1 MKLLKKFGVS
11 ILTATMLTVS
21 AFGFSSNAYAATSC
35 KKIIKP
41 KKFDEMIDLSRK
53 LSSSIPHVR
62 VDFYIINGKVY
73 FGELTFFD
81 SAGLE
86 KFTPEKYDEIL
97 GSYIDLN
104 KIQK

>member
-1 MKLLKKFGVS
+1 MYSKCRTIEFS
-11 ILTATMLTVS
+11 CII
-21 AFGFSSNAYAATSC
+21 FGF
-35 KKIIKP
+35 KLIKP

-62 VDFYIINGKVY
+62 GDFYIINGKVY